1 MRQNGIDMYRVSNFF
16 IKNCVTVLFVILCI
30 IALYITTF
38 SPTFILEE
46 IFMRMGRST
55 LLVLSLLI
63 PVIAGLGLN
72 FGIVVGAIAAQAG
85 IFIAVFFF
93 QYIETLFG
101 EGRLLGFMA
110 DFAGIG
116 FIGFLIAFAVATPLA
131 ILFGFLVGK
140 LFNKMKGTEMIG
152 GLVAG
157 FFSDG
162 LYQFFF
168 LFVMGGLFTV
178 DMMARLFPDAALNLI
193 LPTGVGVMV
202 NINLQGNI
210 AGAVD
215 NVSMLRIVDAAFY
228 VVSAVSAVML
238 IYRFVTKKALGL
250 LKIAKVF
257 VPVAILWGASH
268 IFPAVEE
275 FLLADRLRLIYAVE
289 WTAFLVA
296 AISLWRIIQEKAL
309 QKKEGVP
316 LRPILYLAAAALVYG
331 ITWHPAVYTAF
342 MHVRLPVLTFLLIIG
357 TCFFI
362 RWFLNTRLGQNMRTV
377 GQDRAVAT
385 SAGINVNRV
394 RIIAIIMSTT
404 LACWGQLIFLQNMG
418 TMAMYGAHPAVGLYT
433 VAALLV
439 GGASVQ
445 SAGIKNALLGVVL
458 FHTLIFLA
466 PNVGAQL
473 MGDSQHGEFF
483 RLFITYGVV
492 AISLAL
498 YAWSRIKTASS
509 AAQIGDPAPDTG
521 GGAQES

>member
-1 MRQNGIDMYRVSNFF
+1 MSLDMKRISDFL
-16 IKNCVTVLFVILCI
+16 IKNCVTVLFLILCAF
-30 IALYITTF
+30 ALWITTF

-55 LLVLSLLI
+55 LLVLALLI
-63 PVIAGLGLN
+63 PVVAGLGLN

-85 IFIAVFFF
+85 IFAVVFFG
-93 QYIETLFG
+93 G
-101 EGRLLGFMA
+101 EGFLGFMTA
-110 DFAGIG
+110 W
-116 FIGFLIAFAVATPLA
+116 AVATPLA
-131 ILFGFLVGK
+131 VFFGLLVGK

-168 LFVMGGLFTV
+168 LFVMGGLITV
-178 DMMARLFPDAALNLI
+178 DMMTNWFPNAAHNLI

-215 NVSMLRIVDAAFY
+215 NVSMLRIIDIGFY
-228 VVSAVSAVML
+228 AVSAVSVLML
-238 IYRFVTKKALGL
+238 VYRIIKKKALGL

-257 VPVAILWGASH
+257 VPVAILWGASYIPVVH
-268 IFPAVEE
+268 A

-289 WTAFLVA
+289 WTAILVA
-296 AISLWRIIQEKAL
+296 AFQLWHIIQEKAIR
-309 QKKEGVP
+309 KKAGMP
-316 LRPILYLAAAALVYG
+316 LRPILYIGLAAVAYG
-331 ITWHPAVYTAF
+331 ITWIPAVYVAF

-357 TCFFI
+357 ACFFI

-498 YAWSRIKTASS
+498 YAWSRLKTGSS
-509 AAQIGDPAPDTG
+509 AAPIGAPAPDTG
-521 GGAQES
+521 GGGAQES